1 MSTYTD
7 LNILAFLFSSSEEA
21 LNLFFLSLCNIS
33 LANFLAAGEEQVP
46 PTSVGK
52 AGQKLLPTF
61 NWPIALC
68 RAAVAVYHNYK
79 SKMAFPFFIKYWLN
93 KNSFHSDRPRSLP
106 VIGAY

>member
-1 MSTYTD
+1 
-7 LNILAFLFSSSEEA
+7 
-21 LNLFFLSLCNIS
+21 

-93 KNSFHSDRPRSLP
+93 KNSFHSNRPRSLP